1 MTTEISAKLF
11 DLQPYAGKSYSSG
24 KKINKKNLSIDA
36 GTTVKGCFM
45 SKNGITFGS
54 VIFTKG
60 LSYGYT
66 MTLPGHKESINEDYL
81 LVKINTD
88 GSFSP
93 LSISSFTTGV
103 YGNIKTPNPSYQ
115 DIFNYKYHILMNGK
129 KYEAS
134 FQKQNTKTGQ
144 LEKVSFFKFNNDFY
158 SYTVNESLNVDQ
170 FDYDRDIVLLTLQD
184 TQIGGISMKII
195 KKSNPTK
202 KSDVPKKAVKKSDVP
217 KKAVKKSDVPKKAV
231 KKSDV
236 PKKAVKKS
244 DVPKKAVKK

>member
-1 MTTEISAKLF
+1 MTTIISAKLF
-11 DLQPYAGKSYSSG
+11 DLRPYVRQSYSLG
-24 KKINKKNLSIDA
+24 KKINKKNLLIDA
-36 GTTVKGCFM
+36 GTTMKGCFM
-45 SKNGITFGS
+45 SKDGITFGA

-60 LSYGYT
+60 YSYGYT

-81 LVKINTD
+81 LVKINND

-103 YGNIKTPNPSYQ
+103 YGSIKTPTPSYQ

-158 SYTVNESLNVDQ
+158 SYTVNESLNVEQ
-170 FDYDRDIVLLTLQD
+170 FDYERDIVLLILQD
-184 TQIGGISMKII
+184 TQTGGTSMKII

-202 KSDVPKKAVKKSDVP
+202 KSDVPKKAVKKSNPIKKSNVP
-217 KKAVKKSDVPKKAV
+217 KKVVKKS
-231 KKSDV
+231 
-236 PKKAVKKS
+236 
-244 DVPKKAVKK
+244 